1 MQKEPGNGGSVYDQS
16 LAHACHVWKV
26 GFLDLQMFF
35 WLVTKLCFGLQEGGH
50 IFFPT
55 NII

>member
-1 MQKEPGNGGSVYDQS
+1 MYDQS